1 MAVPSAILRRIAL
14 GIVLAA
20 PLAMPSVLGA
30 QSGTWALTNARIET
44 VSKGVIENG
53 TIIIRNGLI
62 TAVGP
67 DAAIPADAR
76 VIDMTK
82 RTVAPGLI
90 DLTSTAGLPAAAA
103 SAGAGGRGGAPAL
116 GAAAPGGFTG
126 FTGFDPHRVVADEV
140 NISLSDARSAR
151 ESGVTAVLVAPNRG
165 ALRGLS
171 ALMPMRDSV
180 KGLDA
185 LRSPVAEH
193 FGFSGGGG
201 GFGGG
206 GKNAE
211 GEPLPGTIMG
221 VIAYQRQALYDAK
234 QRGIVSDRWH
244 ADPRGIPR
252 PVNNPEIDALVPVVR
267 GNLPVFYDANVENE
281 IRRAVKVDKE
291 FGIRFTIVG
300 ATEGYKAVDALAGHP
315 VVVSL
320 NFPTP
325 AASTGWSYYNAQRH
339 TPQDSVI
346 ADREAKKVIE
356 ANAATLNKAGI
367 KFALAS
373 GGQSAASFIAN
384 ARKAVAGGLPAD
396 IALQAMTIRAA
407 EIAGLDKALGSIE
420 VGKIANLVVTE
431 GGNILADSAKVRAV
445 FVDGVRYEIAAPP
458 AAPAARAGG
467 GGRGGN
473 GGAAGDAAVAQV
485 GGAWRLTI
493 DSPQGAQTV
502 TMNITQTG
510 PTFTAKVSG
519 LPTGDADVTDGRI
532 AGNKATWSLSLN
544 MGGNALQLD
553 FSGDIAGSKM
563 TGTVALGAFG
573 NATFSGEK
581 TP

>member
-14 GIVLAA
+14 GIVLVAPMAA
-20 PLAMPSVLGA
+20 PASLGA

-67 DAAIPADAR
+67 NAAIPADAR

-90 DLTSTAGLPAAAA
+90 DLTSTAGLPAAVAP
-103 SAGAGGRGGAPAL
+103 AGAGGRGGAPAA

-126 FTGFDPHRVVADEV
+126 FDPHRVIADEV
-140 NISLSDARSAR
+140 NISLSDAHSAR

-211 GEPLPGTIMG
+211 GDPLPGTIMG

-300 ATEGYKAVDALAGHP
+300 ATEGYKAIDALAGHP

-384 ARKAVAGGLPAD
+384 ARKAIVAGLPAD

-407 EIAGLDKALGSIE
+407 ELAGLDKALGSIE

-458 AAPAARAGG
+458 APPA
-467 GGRGGN
+467 GRGGN
-473 GGAAGDAAVAQV
+473 GGAATEAAVAQV
-485 GGAWRLTI
+485 GGNWRMTI
-493 DSPQGAQTV
+493 DSPQGAQSV
-502 TMNITQTG
+502 MVNITQTG
-510 PTFTAKVSG
+510 STFTAKVSG

-532 AGNKATWSLSLN
+532 VGNKATWSLSLN
-544 MGGNALQLD
+544 MGGNAIQLD
-553 FSGDIAGSKM
+553 FTGDLVGSKM

-573 NATFSGEK
+573 NATFTGEK

>member
-1 MAVPSAILRRIAL
+1 MAVPSVILRRTAL

-20 PLAMPSVLGA
+20 PLAAPASIGA
-30 QSGTWALTNARIET
+30 QRGTWALTNARIET
-44 VSKGVIENG
+44 ISKGVIEKG

-90 DLTSTAGLPAAAA
+90 DLTSSVGLAAATA
-103 SAGAGGRGGAPAL
+103 PTAAGGRGGAPAPA
-116 GAAAPGGFTG
+116 AAAPTGG
-126 FTGFDPHRVVADEV
+126 FTGFDPHRVIADEV

-151 ESGVTAVLVAPNRG
+151 ESGVTAVLVAPSRG

-211 GEPLPGTIMG
+211 GDPLPGTIMG

-234 QRGIVSDRWH
+234 QRGLVSDRWH

-252 PVNNPEIDALVPVVR
+252 PVNNPEIDALLPVVR
-267 GNLPVFYDANVENE
+267 GNLPVFYDANAENE

-300 ATEGYKAVDALAGHP
+300 ATEGFKALDALAGHP
-315 VVVSL
+315 VVVSV
-320 NFPTP
+320 NFPAP
-325 AASTGWSYYNAQRH
+325 AATTGWSYYNAQRH

-346 ADREAKKVIE
+346 ADREAKNVIE

-373 GGQSAASFIAN
+373 GGQGAAQFVAN
-384 ARKAVAGGLPAD
+384 VRKAVAAGLPAD
-396 IALQAMTIRAA
+396 VALQAMTLRAA
-407 EIAGLDKALGSIE
+407 EYAGLDKALGSIE

-458 AAPAARAGG
+458 AAPAGRAG
-467 GGRGGN
+467 GGRGGS
-473 GGAAGDAAVAQV
+473 GGATADAPIAQI

-502 TMNITQTG
+502 TMTITQTG
-510 PTFTAKVSG
+510 PAFTAKVSG

-532 AGNKATWSLSLN
+532 AGTKATWSLSLN

-573 NATFSGEK
+573 NATFTGEK

>member
-1 MAVPSAILRRIAL
+1 MVLPSAILRRTAL

-20 PLAMPSVLGA
+20 PLVAPASIGA

-44 VSKGVIENG
+44 ISKGVIEKG

-67 DAAIPADAR
+67 DAEIPADAR
-76 VIDMTK
+76 VIDLTK

-90 DLTSTAGLPAAAA
+90 DLTSAVGLPAVAAPA
-103 SAGAGGRGGAPAL
+103 AGGRAGTPGA
-116 GAAAPGGFTG
+116 GAAATGG
-126 FTGFDPHRVVADEV
+126 FTGFDPHRVIADEV
-140 NISLSDARSAR
+140 NISMSDARAAR
-151 ESGVTAVLVAPNRG
+151 ERGVTALLVAPSRG

-171 ALMPMRDSV
+171 ALMPMRDSA

-193 FGFSGGGG
+193 FGFAGGGG
-201 GFGGG
+201 GLGGG
-206 GKNAE
+206 GKNAA
-211 GEPLPGTIMG
+211 GDPLPGTIMG

-234 QRGIVSDRWH
+234 QRGIVADRWH

-252 PVNNPEIDALVPVVR
+252 PVNNPEVDALIPVVR

-281 IRRAVKVDKE
+281 IRRAVKLDNE

-300 ATEGYKAVDALAGHP
+300 ATEGFRAIDALAGHP

-325 AASTGWSYYNAQRH
+325 ASTTGWSYYNAQRH
-339 TPQDSVI
+339 TPEDSVI

-356 ANAATLNKAGI
+356 ANAAKLNKAGI

-373 GGQSAASFIAN
+373 GGLSAAQFVAN
-384 ARKAVAGGLPAD
+384 ARKAVAAGLPAD
-396 IALQAMTIRAA
+396 IALQTMTLRAA
-407 EIAGLDKALGSIE
+407 ELAGIDKALGSIE

-458 AAPAARAGG
+458 VAPGGRAGAS
-467 GGRGGN
+467 
-473 GGAAGDAAVAQV
+473 GATGDAAITPVAQV
-485 GGAWRLTI
+485 GGTWRLTI
-493 DSPQGAQTV
+493 DSPQGAQAV
-502 TMNITQTG
+502 MVNITQTG
-510 PTFTAKVSG
+510 STFTAKVSG

-532 AGNKATWSLSLN
+532 AGTKATWSLSLN
-544 MGGNALQLD
+544 MGGTALQLD
-553 FSGDIAGSKM
+553 FTGDIVGSKM